1 MFVLYLYFLAYKSIV
16 AFGEVNTTDSI
27 SIKYFINSKSDG
39 QNFICQLVGCSV
51 CTTPILMDDPT
62 IILSAG
68 ILYAVAK
75 EAFIASA
82 VFTDS
87 LTQSSDYTLVL
98 MLDQQA
104 NYSFIYYA
112 ASIDFVGSYL
122 KTLHSNDD
130 NIFRVVA
137 LTNYTEI
144 RIAPNQD
151 VNINGTFIFHR
162 EEIIFVLNMGET
174 MVVSSNEDLTGSRVT
189 ANDSVSFYSGHYC
202 AYGRSTDCAILHE
215 QLPPYNSWGN
225 TFVVQT
231 NINGLKGN
239 MLKIVASDVGAH
251 VSVKCTTHGTYYEVK
266 NFNLGFRQH
275 TTFSVSHDY
284 CTVKSDENIL
294 IIQFRDSS
302 PPLIDTFM
310 TIIPALVHY
319 EDNYV
324 FTAHEGFSNYI
335 AITVKDTNPS
345 SKTLLLN
352 YSPITVNWRKIELDG
367 DIYYFGTLLLPAGRH
382 KIAFMDISI
391 EFGVILYGSNGNDA
405 FAFPAGIK
413 LSMIKTFP
421 NAGLFLWYCTTLM

>member
-1 MFVLYLYFLAYKSIV
+1 M
-16 AFGEVNTTDSI
+16 AFGELNTSDSI
-27 SIKYFINSKSDG
+27 NIKYFINSENDG
-39 QNFICQLVGCSV
+39 QNFICQLIGCTV
-51 CTTPILMDDPT
+51 CTTPIQVDDPT

-75 EAFIASA
+75 EAFVASA
-82 VFTDS
+82 VFTD
-87 LTQSSDYTLVL
+87 LFTQSSDYTLVL

-104 NYSFIYYA
+104 NYSFVYYA

-122 KTLHSNDD
+122 KALHSNDD
-130 NIFRVVA
+130 YTFRVVA

-151 VNINGTFIFHR
+151 VNISGASIFHR

-202 AYGRSTDCAILHE
+202 ASGKTTNCAILHE
-215 QLPPYNSWGN
+215 QLPSYNSWGN

-251 VSVKCTTHGTYYEVK
+251 VSVKCTTHGTYYEVR
-266 NFNLGFRQH
+266 NFSLGFRQY
-275 TTFSVSHDY
+275 TTFSVSYDY
-284 CTVKSDENIL
+284 CTIKSDENIL

-302 PPLIDTFM
+302 PPVTDTFM

-324 FTAHEGFSNYI
+324 LTAHEGFSNYI

-352 YSPITVNWRKIELDG
+352 DSPVTVSWKKIELDG
-367 DIYYFGTLLLPAGRH
+367 DTYYFSTLLLPAGRH
-382 KIAFMDISI
+382 KIAFMDNSI
-391 EFGVILYGSNGNDA
+391 AFGVILYGSNGNDA
-405 FAFPAGIK
+405 FAFPAGMK
-413 LSMIKTFP
+413 LNMIETFP
-421 NAGLFLWYCTTLM
+421 NAGLFLRTIRSFICAKICICASTFVT

>member
-1 MFVLYLYFLAYKSIV
+1 M
-16 AFGEVNTTDSI
+16 AFGELNTSDSI
-27 SIKYFINSKSDG
+27 NIKYFINSKSDG
-39 QNFICQLVGCSV
+39 RNFICQLIGCTV
-51 CTTPILMDDPT
+51 CTTPILVDEPA

-68 ILYAVAK
+68 ILYTVAK
-75 EAFIASA
+75 EAFVASA

-87 LTQSSDYTLVL
+87 LTQSSDYILVL
-98 MLDQQA
+98 MLDQKA

-112 ASIDFVGSYL
+112 ASIDFVGSYQIS
-122 KTLHSNDD
+122 LHTNDD
-130 NIFRVVA
+130 HIFRVVA

-174 MVVSSNEDLTGSRVT
+174 VVVSSNEDLTGSRVT

-202 AYGRSTDCAILHE
+202 ATGKTTECAILHE

-225 TFVVQT
+225 AFVVQT

-251 VSVKCTTHGTYYEVK
+251 VSVECTTHETYYEVR
-266 NFNLGFRQH
+266 NFSLGFRQY

-302 PPLIDTFM
+302 PPLMDTFM
-310 TIIPALVHY
+310 TIIPALEHY

-324 FTAHEGFSNYI
+324 LTAHEGFSNYI
-335 AITVKDTNPS
+335 AITVNDTNPS

-352 YSPITVNWRKIELDG
+352 DSPITVSWRKIELDG
-367 DIYYFGTLLLPAGRH
+367 DTYYFSTLLLPAGRH
-382 KIAFMDISI
+382 KIAFMNNSVT
-391 EFGVILYGSNGNDA
+391 FGVMLYGSNGNNA
-405 FAFPAGIK
+405 FAFPAGMK
-413 LSMIKTFP
+413 MNMIKTFP
-421 NAGLFLWYCTTLM
+421 NAGLFLLYDY